1 MKISKRE
8 IKQKFINII
17 STIEYICLKLKRT
30 LMSVDFNNTEIAFHL
45 KSDSELERAYFLFKM
60 ISIEPLV
67 RIGTAA
73 TNFAIKAH
81 LPVEGLIRSTV
92 FDHFCGGVNEED
104 CLPTIDRMYASKVY
118 SVLDYSVEGKNEEHK
133 FESALETILKL
144 IEFSKDKAALPIA
157 VFKPSAFGRFELYQ
171 KVSEGQ
177 QLSTAENK
185 EWERIIY
192 RFEKVCTSGKLNN
205 VKILID
211 AEESWIQDAV
221 DDLILKL
228 MQTYNSDTLTV
239 YSTLQ
244 TYRWDR
250 LDYLKKIHA
259 IANKF
264 NFKLG
269 FKIVRGAYMEKERQR
284 AKEFG
289 YNSPICE
296 TKALTDSLFNET
308 TAYIFSNLETIHVFI
323 GTHNEESTH
332 LALKLMN
339 DLQISNTDSRV
350 WFGQLYGMSD
360 HISFNL
366 ANHGYNVAKYLPF
379 GPVKDVMPYLIRRAE
394 ENTSVAGQ
402 TSRELDLIKKEKRR
416 RNI

>member
-1 MKISKRE
+1 MAV
-8 IKQKFINII
+8 N
-17 STIEYICLKLKRT
+17 
-30 LMSVDFNNTEIAFHL
+30 FNNTEIAFHL

-73 TNFAIKAH
+73 TNFALKAH
-81 LPVEGLIRSTV
+81 LPVEGLIRFTV
-92 FDHFCGGVNEED
+92 FDHFCGGVNEVD
-104 CLPTIDRMYASKVY
+104 CLPIINKMHASKVY
-118 SVLDYSVEGKNEEHK
+118 SVLDYSVEGKAVENQ
-133 FESALETILKL
+133 FDFALKTILNL
-144 IEFSKDKAALPIA
+144 IEFSKDKEALPIA
-157 VFKPSAFGRFELYQ
+157 VFKPSAFGSFYLYQ
-171 KVSEGQ
+171 KISEKKSLTTTENGQ
-177 QLSTAENK
+177 WS
-185 EWERIIY
+185 RIKT
-192 RFEKVCTSGKLNN
+192 RFKTVCEAGKLHN

-221 DDLILKL
+221 DDLVLEL
-228 MQTYNSDTLTV
+228 METFNTDALIV

-250 LDYLKKIHA
+250 LDYLKKIHTKA
-259 IANKF
+259 KQS

-269 FKIVRGAYMEKERQR
+269 FKVVRGAYMEKERQR
-284 AKEFG
+284 AKDMG
-289 YNSPICE
+289 YTSPICD
-296 TKALTDSLFNET
+296 TKALTDTLFNDT
-308 TAYIFSNLETIHVFI
+308 IKYSLSNLETINLFI

-332 LALKLMN
+332 LALELMKAYE
-339 DLQISNTDSRV
+339 ISNNDSRV

-366 ANHGYNVAKYLPF
+366 AEHGYNVAKYLPF

-402 TSRELDLIKKEKRR
+402 TSRELNLIKKEKQRR
-416 RNI
+416 AFSEDRVF

>member
-1 MKISKRE
+1 ML
-8 IKQKFINII
+8 KQKVTNMAI
-17 STIEYICLKLKRT
+17 
-30 LMSVDFNNTEIAFHL
+30 DFNNTKIAFHL

-73 TNFAIKAH
+73 TNFALKAH

-92 FDHFCGGVNEED
+92 FDHFCGGVNEFD
-104 CLPTIDRMYASKVY
+104 CLPTIEKMYASKVY
-118 SVLDYSVEGKNEEHK
+118 SVLDYSVEGKGLEHQ
-133 FESALETILKL
+133 FDLALETILKL
-144 IEFSKDKAALPIA
+144 IEFSKDKEALPIA
-157 VFKPSAFGRFELYQ
+157 VFKPSAFGSFDLYQ
-171 KVSEGQ
+171 KISEKKT
-177 QLSTAENK
+177 LTASEY
-185 EWERIIY
+185 EQWERIKN
-192 RFEKVCTSGKLNN
+192 RFETVCVAGKRRN

-221 DDLILKL
+221 DDLVLEL
-228 MQTYNSDTLTV
+228 MKTFNTDNLIV

-250 LDYLKKIHA
+250 LDYLKKIHIKA
-259 IANKF
+259 KQN

-269 FKIVRGAYMEKERQR
+269 FKVVRGAYMEKERQR
-284 AKEFG
+284 ATELG
-289 YNSPICE
+289 YKSPICD
-296 TKALTDSLFNET
+296 TKKLTDKLFNDTIEYSLT
-308 TAYIFSNLETIHVFI
+308 NLDTIHLFI
-323 GTHNEESTH
+323 GTHNEESSY
-332 LALKLMN
+332 LALELMREYN
-339 DLQISNTDSRV
+339 ISNNDPRV

-366 ANHGYNVAKYLPF
+366 AEHGYNVAKYVPF

-402 TSRELDLIKKEKRR
+402 TSRELNLIKKEKQR
-416 RNI
+416 RNV